1 MADQRSTR
9 SQPGSGGL
17 FNPKAQQRPG
27 TVAFRDLPG
36 GCAACQIRELAICQA
51 LSDEE
56 IASLEAI
63 LTQQR
68 YAPSQTLFYEGDPA
82 QYVFNLTAGTLRL
95 SKLLSDGRRQ
105 ITGFLRTGDF
115 LGFARDDAYTYTAE
129 AVTQVEVCRFAITE
143 FEALFQH
150 FPQLEHRLLARAS
163 NELAEAQDQMLL
175 LGRKSPTEKL
185 ASFLLRQMSKAEK
198 MGEPSSP
205 VRLPMGRSDIADYL
219 GLTIETVSRSFTKLR
234 KDGVLELPDPNT
246 VVVRD
251 LQRLEDMGE

>member
-1 MADQRSTR
+1 MQDKRHTSAKD
-9 SQPGSGGL
+9 L
-17 FNPKAQQRPG
+17 MNPVAERRPG
-27 TVAFRDLPG
+27 GAGFRDLPG
-36 GCAACQIRELAICQA
+36 GCAACEIRELAVCQA

-56 IASLEAI
+56 ISSLEAI
-63 LTQQR
+63 LTQHK
-68 YAPSQTLFYEGDPA
+68 YAPGQTIFYEGDPA
-82 QYVFNLTAGTLRL
+82 DYVYSLTAGTMRL

-105 ITGFLRTGDF
+105 VTGFLRAGDF
-115 LGFARDDAYTYTAE
+115 LGFTRDDAYSYTAE
-129 AVTQVEVCRFAITE
+129 AVTNVDICRFAIKE
-143 FEALFQH
+143 FEALFKH

-185 ASFLLRQMSKAEK
+185 ASFLLRQMHKAEK

-205 VRLPMGRSDIADYL
+205 IRLAMGRSDIADYL

-246 VVVRD
+246 VVVAD
-251 LQRLEDMGE
+251 MDRLEELGE